1 MEELWRDSNI
11 FYNVLCFLITENEK
25 LFDRSD
31 ARLYWRTVFHL
42 LGLLHHGYIGL
53 YAVSLDLLSHPRPEI
68 RNLYTYR
75 SAYLTGWNFS
85 FQIMFLSLS
94 VLYDML
100 EWLEHSGGRLAQRVR
115 YWRDIIFCG
124 MVVPFTMF
132 VTHMFWTV
140 YAIDRELVFP
150 KVFDE
155 VVPWWFNHCVHT
167 NTGVMILVETLLQ
180 PRPYPTCRL
189 IEELLYWVIAVA
201 YAVVFYTIFFSTNLW
216 LYAVFGVMTWWQVC
230 LYQLYIWLSSYLVY
244 RLQFPLNRLIH
255 GTPGTPCEEKTL
267 SQQEIN
273 KVMSEEDKAKDGDGT
288 WSLKFRSIKPGF
300 EGTRL

>member
-1 MEELWRDSNI
+1 MADVEGQGEGPPRTGPLR
-11 FYNVLCFLITENEK
+11 LFL
-25 LFDRSD
+25 RS
-31 ARLYWRTVFHL
+31 VFHGLYL
-42 LGLLHHGYIGL
+42 LGNLVVVGVGGFVMISRLAQGN
-53 YAVSLDLLSHPRPEI
+53 LDERVI
-68 RNLYTYR
+68 VMAKF
-75 SAYLTGWNFS
+75 SAAYFTNWNFS